1 MNSQSAFHHHAAP
14 CCVLN
19 VLCVRSSRCIA
30 LRTQEVPHSIVSV
43 DRREFPGRRDAGSEV
58 PAGAPV
64 DRKR

>member
-19 VLCVRSSRCIA
+19 VLYVRSSRCIA
-30 LRTQEVPHSIVSV
+30 HRIQEVPHSMVSV
-43 DRREFPGRRDAGSEV
+43 DRREFPGWRDAGSEGPV
-58 PAGAPV
+58 SAPV